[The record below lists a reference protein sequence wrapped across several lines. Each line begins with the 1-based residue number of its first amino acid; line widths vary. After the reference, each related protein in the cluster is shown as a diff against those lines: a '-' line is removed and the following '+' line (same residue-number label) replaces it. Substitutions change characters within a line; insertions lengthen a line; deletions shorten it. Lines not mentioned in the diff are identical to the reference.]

1 MNNESNVLPLD
12 EVTTL
17 ISSNLQENMTF
28 LSEELSIDK
37 CFDLCYRVIDIGE
50 VKSVIYFIDGFTRD
64 ETLQRI
70 SQFLLGIK
78 KSEMPADVHTFS
90 KRFVPYGEVGLETEM
105 KPAIISL
112 LSGITLLFIEG
123 YDRAITI
130 DCRTYPVRSVEEPIK
145 DKVLK
150 GSRDGFVETLTS
162 NTALIRRRIR
172 DPHLIMEF
180 TRVGERSQT
189 DISICYLSDKVDEN
203 MLSDI
208 KDRLSRIKVDALTM
222 NQQSLAECM
231 YPYKWYNPFP
241 KFRFTERPDTASA
254 CLLEGNVII
263 LVDNSPAAMVLPSSF
278 CDIIEEA
285 NDYYF
290 PPITGTYLRLSR
302 LLTSILA
309 LFLTPTF
316 LLLIENP
323 ECIPSWLSFIQ
334 ISESPNVPFWLQF
347 LILEFAIDGLKLAAV
362 NTPDMLNTPLSIIA
376 GIVLGEYAVESGWF
390 TAEILLYMAF
400 VAVASYSQSS
410 FELGYALKFLRI
422 QFLILTALFSIWGY
436 IAGLVIIILAF
447 TTNKTITKDSYLYP
461 IKPFS
466 FRKLLRRLIRGRLH
480 YEIVGEK
487 NQNVPKN

>member
-1 MNNESNVLPLD
+1 MSDVSNMLPLN

-17 ISSNLQENMTF
+17 ISSSLDENMAF
-28 LSEELSIDK
+28 LAEELSIEK
-37 CFDLCYRVIDIGE
+37 CFDLCYRVIDISE
-50 VKSVIYFIDGFTRD
+50 VRSVIYFIDGFTKD

-70 SQFLLGIK
+70 SQFLLGVK
-78 KSEMPADVHTFS
+78 KLEMPADAHAFS

-105 KPAIISL
+105 KNAIISL
-112 LSGITLLFIEG
+112 LSGITLLFIDG
-123 YDRAITI
+123 YDQAITI
-130 DCRTYPVRSVEEPIK
+130 DCRTYPVRSVDEPEK

-172 DPHLIMEF
+172 DPHLMMEF

-189 DISICYLSDKVDEN
+189 DIAICYLSDKVKPE
-203 MLSDI
+203 MLADI
-208 KDRLSRIKVDALTM
+208 KDRLSRIKVEALTM

-241 KFRFTERPDTASA
+241 KFRFTERPDAASA
-254 CLLEGNVII
+254 SVLEGNVAI

-290 PPITGTYLRLSR
+290 PPLTGSYLRLSR
-302 LLTSILA
+302 LLTALLA
-309 LFLTPTF
+309 LFFTPTF
-316 LLLIENP
+316 LLLIQNP
-323 ECIPSWLSFIQ
+323 DIIPGWLSFIR
-334 ISESPNVPFWLQF
+334 IYESPNVPFWLQF

-362 NTPDMLNTPLSIIA
+362 NTPSMLNTPLSIIA
-376 GIVLGEYAVESGWF
+376 GIVLGEYAVSSGWF

-422 QFLILTALFSIWGY
+422 QLLVLTALFNIWGY
-436 IAGLVIIILAF
+436 VAGLVIIVLAF
-447 TTNKTITKDSYLYP
+447 TTNKTITKDNYLYP
-461 IKPFS
+461 LKPFS
-466 FRKLLRRLIRGRLH
+466 FGKLIRRLIRGRLH

-487 NQNVPKN
+487 SKKD